1 MSSTTDKD
9 ALVVSQIA
17 YMNIENGDIEEA
29 VDRYGSAT
37 LENIFEVTDGK
48 IEQDYIER
56 VYGNKDPK
64 TTKVK

>member
-29 VDRYGSAT
+29 GR
-37 LENIFEVTDGK
+37 
-48 IEQDYIER
+48 
-56 VYGNKDPK
+56 
-64 TTKVK
+64 